1 MNTELWSYPDEESQR
16 RTLRRW
22 LIDHDII
29 FNEEDTI
36 EELTQ
41 LYRDAECGII

>member
-1 MNTELWSYPDEESQR
+1 MNAELWSYPDESSQR

-22 LIDHDII
+22 LIDYNIP

-36 EELTQ
+36 EELAQ
-41 LYRDAECGII
+41 LYRDVECGRY